1 MEEDEETL
9 EVDVEDTEADDEEE
23 KDEEGVKWSAAM
35 FPLDRDERSPTDAAD
50 DEEEAFVDDD
60 EDG

>member
-9 EVDVEDTEADDEEE
+9 EVDAEDTEADDEEE
-23 KDEEGVKWSAAM
+23 KDEEVKWSAAM

-60 EDG
+60 EGG